1 MIKSFREYIC
11 ENGKSEDAV
20 FTFGRFNPPTTGHE
34 KLCNAVSKVS
44 KSKYFI
50 YASQSFDNK
59 KNPLEYTAK
68 IKWLRK
74 MFPKHARSII
84 LDKKVNNI
92 FDIAVSLYDKG
103 YRKVT
108 MVVGSDRVKEFEA
121 LLNKYNGKDARH
133 GFYEFSNIT
142 VVSAGERD
150 PDSEG
155 VEGMSASKMRQAAK
169 DDDFDNFQLGVP
181 KGFKYTQK
189 LFNAVRV
196 GMGLTESKKFRR
208 NIIFDPISKK
218 RDDYING
225 SLYSVGDTVQIKEGI
240 GDIVV
245 LGSNYV
251 IVNCN
256 SNKHRKWIHDLSLVT
271 Q

>member
-1 MIKSFREYIC
+1 
-11 ENGKSEDAV
+11 
-20 FTFGRFNPPTTGHE
+20 
-34 KLCNAVSKVS
+34 
-44 KSKYFI
+44 
-50 YASQSFDNK
+50 
-59 KNPLEYTAK
+59 
-68 IKWLRK
+68 
-74 MFPKHARSII
+74 
-84 LDKKVNNI
+84 
-92 FDIAVSLYDKG
+92 
-103 YRKVT
+103 
-108 MVVGSDRVKEFEA
+108 
-121 LLNKYNGKDARH
+121 
-133 GFYEFSNIT
+133 

>member
-1 MIKSFREYIC
+1 M
-11 ENGKSEDAV
+11 
-20 FTFGRFNPPTTGHE
+20 
-34 KLCNAVSKVS
+34 
-44 KSKYFI
+44 
-50 YASQSFDNK
+50 
-59 KNPLEYTAK
+59 
-68 IKWLRK
+68 
-74 MFPKHARSII
+74 
-84 LDKKVNNI
+84 
-92 FDIAVSLYDKG
+92 
-103 YRKVT
+103 
-108 MVVGSDRVKEFEA
+108 
-121 LLNKYNGKDARH
+121 
-133 GFYEFSNIT
+133 
-142 VVSAGERD
+142 VSAGERD